1 MQAAIDD
8 DWTLHSEQRSKM
20 MKNGNDGDGESQSF
34 CVRVPDDDDVFE
46 HDDVYEN
53 SPYMD
58 QARHIRE
65 MRMNALTEDQKRWG
79 WNMFTLLVTLFIA
92 AASYFVYGDTLFP
105 GEKDSMYYFQM
116 GFNEELSKDLDEA
129 FMEWDADLDS
139 AVLPVFWNVPLS
151 GGDIVEDVVASCLH
165 LVQANEVGGLVK
177 EGYAKNLEIVQVFGD
192 SYVNVDTTTKDG
204 IHHASALH
212 LAGSGLADVVFTPMV
227 YEPAELFQPYEE
239 GYAGYYFTIL
249 RHPIERAVHMF
260 YYLKE
265 ATWDPLYTTE
275 FKTMSIEK
283 YANSPY
289 VESNWLTRI
298 LTNHTGG
305 TLTEE
310 HVNTAKEVLRRKFLV
325 GVFSDMEFSV
335 KRFEKRF
342 GWYAGDEETDVCVHK
357 TINEKMKNYNEIP
370 MVEEGSLSWNLL
382 LRRNKMDMEVYEF
395 AQLLFLNQKSK
406 EHGSL

>member
-1 MQAAIDD
+1 M
-8 DWTLHSEQRSKM
+8 
-20 MKNGNDGDGESQSF
+20 
-34 CVRVPDDDDVFE
+34 
-46 HDDVYEN
+46 
-53 SPYMD
+53 
-58 QARHIRE
+58 
-65 MRMNALTEDQKRWG
+65 
-79 WNMFTLLVTLFIA
+79 
-92 AASYFVYGDTLFP
+92 
-105 GEKDSMYYFQM
+105 
-116 GFNEELSKDLDEA
+116 
-129 FMEWDADLDS
+129 
-139 AVLPVFWNVPLS
+139 
-151 GGDIVEDVVASCLH
+151 
-165 LVQANEVGGLVK
+165 
-177 EGYAKNLEIVQVFGD
+177 FGD